1 MRRTNRRKFLRQ
13 IVGATVAL
21 AGLNAST
28 DLAGRLEAEAGT
40 AGVVPW
46 YRRTLRWGQTNITEI
61 DPAGYDIAWWRQ
73 HWKRTCVQG
82 VILNA
87 GGIVAYY
94 PSKYPLHY
102 RPPLLGDR
110 DLYGELAK
118 AAHDD
123 GLMVFARMD
132 SNRTHEAF
140 YKAHPDWF
148 ARDASGKPHRAG
160 ELYVTCVNS
169 PYYDEYIPSV
179 LTEIIERSHPEGITD
194 NSWSGPGR
202 DSICYCENC
211 TKKFH
216 ERAGEKIPREKNWD
230 DPVYREWI
238 EWNYARRLEIWDANN
253 RATKAAGGTDCLWV
267 GMNSGSIG
275 GQCRSF
281 RNLKEICRRAE
292 ILMLDHQARS
302 ESSGFQQNGETG
314 KLIHGL
320 LGWNKLAPESMAM
333 YQAGQPT
340 FRKAAKP
347 EPEARLWMLEG
358 FAGTIQP
365 WWHHIGASG
374 EDRRQYRIVEPIN
387 RWHEANQEYL
397 VDREPVAGVGLVW
410 SQQNTDYYGHDN
422 PEELVELPFRGM
434 ANALLRARI
443 PYLPVHAD
451 HIERDSPRLS
461 VLVLPNLAVMTE
473 SQCAA
478 VRRFVERGGNLIA
491 TGQTSLYGPWGEPRT
506 DFALADLFAAH
517 VTLARGHS
525 IQVDLKSA
533 RETLHSYL
541 RLAPEQSAGVYGPK
555 IGNEPPPAGK
565 RHPILKGFDET
576 DILPFGGSLGSVRA
590 EAGAAV
596 LATFVPPFPVY
607 PPESS
612 WMRVPRT
619 DIPALIIPANK
630 KSRIAYMPADLDR
643 RYARDNFPDH
653 GDLLAN
659 LVRWAAGDTIPLAVR
674 GPGLVDCHLYRQH
687 KRLILHL
694 VNLTNAGTWRA
705 PVDELIPVGP
715 LSVEVRTIEGLRV
728 STMKFL
734 VSPRESSLT
743 LKKDWVAF
751 QVPSLVDHEV
761 IVLE

>member
-1 MRRTNRRKFLRQ
+1 MFLRQ
-13 IVGATVAL
+13 SVGATMAL
-21 AGLNAST
+21 AGLNVST
-28 DLAGRLEAEAGT
+28 DLAGQAAAEAGT

-61 DPAGYDIAWWRQ
+61 DAAAYDIAWWRQ
-73 HWKRTCVQG
+73 HWKRTRVQG

-123 GLMVFARMD
+123 GLAVFARMD

-148 ARDASGKPHRAG
+148 ARDASGKPYRAG

-169 PYYDEYIPSV
+169 PYYEEYIPSI
-179 LTEIIERSHPEGITD
+179 LAEIIERTHPEGITD

-211 TKKFH
+211 AKKFH

-238 EWNYARRLEIWDANN
+238 EWNYVRRLEIWDANN
-253 RATKAAGGTDCLWV
+253 RATKAAGGTECLWV
-267 GMNSGSIG
+267 GMNSGSVS

-320 LGWNKLAPESMAM
+320 LGWDKLAPESMAM

-340 FRKAAKP
+340 FRKASKP

-410 SQQNTDYYGHDN
+410 SQQNTDYYGRDN

-451 HIERDSPRLS
+451 HIERDGPRLS
-461 VLVLPNLAVMTE
+461 VLVLPNLAVMTK

-478 VRRFVERGGNLIA
+478 IRRFVERGGNLIA
-491 TGQTSLYGPWGEPRT
+491 TGQTSLYGPSGEPRT
-506 DFALADLFAAH
+506 DFALADLFWAH
-517 VTLARGHS
+517 VTPARGNS
-525 IQVDLKSA
+525 IQADLKLA

-541 RLAPEQSAGVYGPK
+541 RLAPELSAGVYGPK
-555 IGNEPPPAGK
+555 IGSESPPAGK

-576 DILPFGGSLGSVRA
+576 DILSFGGSLGSVRA

-596 LATFVPPFPVY
+596 LATFVPPFPIY

-619 DIPALIIPANK
+619 DIPALILPATK
-630 KSRIAYMPADLDR
+630 KSRVAYMPADLDR
-643 RYARDNFPDH
+643 RYARDNLPDH

-659 LVRWAAGDTIPLAVR
+659 LVRWAAGDTIPLAVH

-687 KRLILHL
+687 NRLILHL

-715 LSVEVRTIEGLRV
+715 LSVEVRTSEGLRV
-728 STMKFL
+728 SKMKCL

-743 LKKDWVAF
+743 LKKDWAAF
-751 QVPSLVDHEV
+751 QVQSLVDHEV